1 MDDRIGRLVAKIG
14 DDRTA
19 AVMAA
24 GLVVRCLREKRL
36 AEAAY
41 ALASPRPAAGPRSTL
56 ILSHSSGT
64 RTETCAAGETVGA
77 IFRPLHA

>member
-19 AVMAA
+19 AVKAA
-24 GLVVRCLREKRL
+24 GIVVRCLRMERL

-41 ALASPRPAAGPRSTL
+41 AFARLQPAAGSRSAL
-56 ILSHSSGT
+56 SLSHSSGM
-64 RTETCAAGETVGA
+64 RTGTCAAGDTVGA